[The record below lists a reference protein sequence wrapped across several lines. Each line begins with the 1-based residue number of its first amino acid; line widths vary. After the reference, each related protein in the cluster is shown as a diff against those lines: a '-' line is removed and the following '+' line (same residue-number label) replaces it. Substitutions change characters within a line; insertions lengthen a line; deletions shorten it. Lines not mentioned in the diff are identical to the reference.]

1 MIASSLN
8 MNTNHFLNDEY
19 IFEKDNDFNAVVKNN
34 GELNAYEG
42 GTIALIANRVENNGT
57 INTPSGSSALISGD
71 KVKLSLDGNQL
82 INYSIE
88 KGSLN
93 SLIEN
98 NHAIN
103 ANEGAVILSSEG
115 KDEVLSAVIN
125 NKGTIKAKGITKQGG
140 KIFLSSK
147 KGKIKNSGTMVAS
160 SEVSIGGKI
169 EVTGDHITLKTGSVI
184 NVTGKME
191 EGKPWLEEAG
201 RILILKCIKLKQLL

>member
-1 MIASSLN
+1 MIATSLN
-8 MNTNHFLNDEY
+8 MNTDHFLNDEY
-19 IFEKDNDFNAVVKNN
+19 IFENDNDYNAVVQNN

-42 GTIALIANRVENNGT
+42 GTIALIANRVENNGI

-115 KDEVLSAVIN
+115 K
-125 NKGTIKAKGITKQGG
+125 
-140 KIFLSSK
+140 
-147 KGKIKNSGTMVAS
+147 
-160 SEVSIGGKI
+160 
-169 EVTGDHITLKTGSVI
+169 
-184 NVTGKME
+184 
-191 EGKPWLEEAG
+191 
-201 RILILKCIKLKQLL
+201 R

>member
-8 MNTNHFLNDEY
+8 MSSDNFLNDEF
-19 IFEKDNDFNAVVKNN
+19 IFEKDNNYNSLIENN
-34 GELNAYEG
+34 GEINAYEG

-57 INTPSGSSALISGD
+57 INTPSGSSALLSGD

-103 ANEGAVILSSEG
+103 ANDGAVILSSEG
-115 KDEVLSAVIN
+115 KEEVLSAVIN
-125 NKGTIKAKGITKQGG
+125 NKGTIKAKGITKQGEN
-140 KIFLSSK
+140 IFILE
-147 KGKIKNSGTMVAS
+147 KGKNKKFWNY
-160 SEVSIGGKI
+160 
-169 EVTGDHITLKTGSVI
+169 GS
-184 NVTGKME
+184 
-191 EGKPWLEEAG
+191 LF
-201 RILILKCIKLKQLL
+201 